1 MSLKKY
7 RETVCAC
14 KICKSMCKSA
24 PCWPTPAEAR
34 KLIKAG
40 YGDKLML
47 ENRRNLFL
55 LSPAMEYYEGKTAP
69 LPFVE
74 GRCVFLTTAG
84 KCNLHKIG
92 LKPVEGRL
100 ADCTNDAQDDLRTLV
115 LKTWDNKTGQ
125 NLAANWM
132 KERINENS

>member
-1 MSLKKY
+1 
-7 RETVCAC
+7 
-14 KICKSMCKSA
+14 
-24 PCWPTPAEAR
+24 
-34 KLIKAG
+34 
-40 YGDKLML
+40 ML
-47 ENRRNLFL
+47 L

>member
-7 RETVCAC
+7 EETTCGC
-14 KICKSMCKSA
+14 KTCKSMCKSA

-47 ENRRNLFL
+47 ENRRDLFL
-55 LSPAMEYYEGKTAP
+55 LSPAIEYYEGKTAP

-74 GRCVFLTTAG
+74 GRCVFLQ
-84 KCNLHKIG
+84 
-92 LKPVEGRL
+92 V
-100 ADCTNDAQDDLRTLV
+100 
-115 LKTWDNKTGQ
+115 
-125 NLAANWM
+125 
-132 KERINENS
+132 